1 MKHFTLSLAAALF
14 AAFTACAAALEIVS
28 PKEGT
33 TVSIL
38 TADMKAYLALPRA
51 ERVKKF
57 ADATE
62 RKRIVKF
69 GDRPQK
75 TLLSW
80 TCTEPAATGVVWSV
94 KVRRAKDNA
103 VVFTARTRKRSI
115 EIDNLEIA
123 CAYKWRVKGQVGGGP
138 LLRAEGTFR
147 TEDLAPRLMHLSRV
161 HNMRDF
167 GGRVG
172 LGGRRVRQG
181 RVYRSAGLNANARK
195 SKSKG
200 GMVPGR
206 VTLTDA
212 SRAYAKGVLGIR
224 TDLDLRSDRE
234 CFGMTGSPLGPEVKW
249 VHVSSSA
256 YGGMGKDK
264 GKNAFAKAFRVFLD
278 EKNYPMVFHCIAG
291 ADRTGSLAFI
301 LNALL
306 GVDEEELWRDW
317 EVTGFQSRSVSF
329 NHRARFDKLVKVF
342 DAFPGATLHERVAAY
357 VKSVGFTD
365 ADIEKFRELML
376 EP

>member
-1 MKHFTLSLAAALF
+1 MAAPRE
-14 AAFTACAAALEIVS
+14 TVS
-28 PKEGT
+28 PQEGAT
-33 TVSIL
+33 IPIL
-38 TADMKAYLALPRA
+38 TSDMKTYLALPRA

-62 RKRIVKF
+62 RKRIAKF

-80 TCTEPAATGVVWSV
+80 TCTEPGATGVVWSV
-94 KVRRAKDNA
+94 KVRRAKDGA
-103 VVFTARTRKRSI
+103 VVFTAKTSKSSV

-123 CAYKWRVKGQVGGGP
+123 CAYKWRVKGKVGDGA

-147 TEDLAPRLMHLSRV
+147 TEDTAPRLIHLSRV
-161 HNMRDF
+161 RNVRDL

-172 LGGRRVRQG
+172 LDGRRVRQG
-181 RVYRSAGLNANARK
+181 RVYRSAGLNANA
-195 SKSKG
+195 SKSKTK
-200 GMVPGR
+200 GMVPGK
-206 VTLTDA
+206 VTMTDA

-224 TDLDLRSDRE
+224 TDLDLRSNRE
-234 CFGMTGSPLGPEVKW
+234 CYGMTGSPLGPEVKW
-249 VHVSSSA
+249 IQVPSSA
-256 YGGMGKDK
+256 YSGMGKDS
-264 GKNAFAKAFRVFLD
+264 GKAAFTNAFRVFLD
-278 EKNYPMVFHCIAG
+278 EKNYPIDFHCIAG

-317 EVTGFQSRSVSF
+317 EVTAFQKEKIDF
-329 NHRARFDKLVKVF
+329 GHRTRFSKLVKVF
-342 DAFPGATLHERVAAY
+342 DAFPGATIHEKVIAY

-365 ADIEKFRELML
+365 ADIAKFRELML

>member
-1 MKHFTLSLAAALF
+1 MRKFMLAALAGVLF
-14 AAFTACAAALEIVS
+14 AATAAPLEIVS
-28 PKEGT
+28 PQEGA
-33 TVSIL
+33 TVPIL

-51 ERVKKF
+51 ERVKMF
-57 ADATE
+57 ADAAA
-62 RKRIVKF
+62 RKRIAKF

-80 TCTEPAATGVVWSV
+80 KCTEPASTGVVWSV
-94 KVRRAKDNA
+94 KVRRAKDGK
-103 VVFTARTRKRSI
+103 VVFTGHTRKNSL

-123 CAYKWRVKGQVGGGP
+123 CDYKWRVKGKVSDGT

-147 TEDLAPRLMHLSRV
+147 AEDLAPRLIHLSRV

-200 GMVPGR
+200 TMVPGR

-249 VHVSSSA
+249 VHISSSA
-256 YGGMGKDK
+256 YSGMGREK
-264 GKNAFAKAFRVFLD
+264 GKKAFAKAFRVFLD

-317 EVTGFQSRSVSF
+317 EVTGFQSGSIGFS
-329 NHRARFDKLVKVF
+329 HRARFDKLVKVF
-342 DAFPGATLHERVAAY
+342 DAFPGATIHERVAAY

-365 ADIEKFRELML
+365 ADIETFRKLML

>member
-1 MKHFTLSLAAALF
+1 MRKLMLAALVGALF
-14 AAFTACAAALEIVS
+14 AASAAPLEIVS
-28 PKEGT
+28 PKVGA
-33 TVSIL
+33 TVPTL
-38 TADMKAYLALPRA
+38 TADMKAYLAQPRA
-51 ERVKKF
+51 ERVKQF
-57 ADATE
+57 ADPAE
-62 RKRIVKF
+62 RKRIAKF

-80 TCTEPAATGVVWSV
+80 TCTAPAATGTVWSV
-94 KVRRAKDNA
+94 KVRRAKDGK
-103 VVFTARTRKRSI
+103 VVFTEKTHKTSL

-123 CAYKWRVKGQVGGGP
+123 CDYKWRVKGVAADGAQ
-138 LLRAEGTFR
+138 LRAEGTFR
-147 TEDLAPRLMHLSRV
+147 TEDIAPRLIHLSRV

-181 RVYRSAGLNANARK
+181 IVYRSAGLNSNAHK

-200 GMVPGR
+200 GMVPGKE
-206 VTLTDA
+206 TLTDK

-249 VHVSSSA
+249 IKISSSA
-256 YGGMGKDK
+256 YSGMGKDS
-264 GKNAFAKAFRVFLD
+264 GKEAFAKVFRVFLD
-278 EKNYPMVFHCIAG
+278 EKNYPIDFHCIAG

-301 LNALL
+301 LGALL
-306 GVDEEELWRDW
+306 GVDEDELWRDW
-317 EVTGFQSRSVSF
+317 EVTAFQKEKIDF
-329 NHRARFDKLVKVF
+329 GHRTRFSKLVKVF
-342 DAFPGATLHERVAAY
+342 DAFPGATIHEKVAVY
-357 VKSVGFTD
+357 VKSLGFTD
-365 ADIEKFRELML
+365 ADIAKFRELML

>member
-1 MKHFTLSLAAALF
+1 MRKFILAALAGVLF
-14 AAFTACAAALEIVS
+14 AATAAPLEIVS
-28 PKEGT
+28 PQEGA
-33 TVSIL
+33 TVPIL
-38 TADMKAYLALPRA
+38 STDMKTYLALPRA

-57 ADATE
+57 ADPAE

-75 TLLSW
+75 TRLSW
-80 TCTEPAATGVVWSV
+80 NCTEPGATGVVWSV
-94 KVRRAKDNA
+94 KVRRAKDGA
-103 VVFTARTRKRSI
+103 VVFTAKTRKNSI

-123 CAYKWRVKGQVGGGP
+123 CAYKWRVKGRVGSGP

-147 TEDLAPRLMHLSRV
+147 TEDIAPRLMHLSRV

-172 LGGRRVRQG
+172 IGGRRVRQG
-181 RVYRSAGLNANARK
+181 ILYRSAGLNANARK

-200 GMVPGR
+200 KMVPGR

-249 VHVSSSA
+249 IHISSSA
-256 YGGMGKDK
+256 YSGMGREK
-264 GKNAFAKAFRVFLD
+264 GKKAFAKAFRVFLD

-317 EVTGFQSRSVSF
+317 EGTGFQSGNVSF

-342 DAFPGATLHERVAAY
+342 DAFPGATIHERVAAY

-365 ADIEKFRELML
+365 ADIAKFRELML

>member
-1 MKHFTLSLAAALF
+1 MRKLMLAALVGVLF
-14 AAFTACAAALEIVS
+14 AASAAPLEIVS
-28 PKEGT
+28 PKEGAMVPT
-33 TVSIL
+33 L
-38 TADMKAYLALPRA
+38 TPDMKAYLAQPRA
-51 ERVKKF
+51 ERVKQF
-57 ADATE
+57 ADPAE
-62 RKRIVKF
+62 RKRIAKF

-80 TCTEPAATGVVWSV
+80 TCTVPVATGTVWSV
-94 KVRRAKDNA
+94 KVRRAKDGK
-103 VVFTARTRKRSI
+103 VVFTEKTHKTSL

-123 CAYKWRVKGQVGGGP
+123 CDYKWRVKGVAADGAQ
-138 LLRAEGTFR
+138 LRVEGTFR
-147 TEDLAPRLMHLSRV
+147 TEDIAPRLIHLSRV

-181 RVYRSAGLNANARK
+181 IVYRSAGLNANARK

-200 GMVPGR
+200 GMVPGD
-206 VTLTDA
+206 VTLTDK

-249 VHVSSSA
+249 IKISSSA
-256 YGGMGKDK
+256 YSGMGKDS
-264 GKNAFAKAFRVFLD
+264 GKQAFAKVFRVFLD
-278 EKNYPMVFHCIAG
+278 EKNYPIDFHCIAG

-301 LNALL
+301 LGALL
-306 GVDEEELWRDW
+306 GVDEDELWRDW
-317 EVTGFQSRSVSF
+317 EVTAFQKEKIDF
-329 NHRARFDKLVKVF
+329 GHRTRFSKLVKVF
-342 DAFPGATLHERVAAY
+342 DAFPGASIHEKVAAY
-357 VKSVGFTD
+357 VKSLGFTD
-365 ADIEKFRELML
+365 ADIEKFRAIML

>member
-1 MKHFTLSLAAALF
+1 MRKLMLAALVGALF
-14 AAFTACAAALEIVS
+14 AAGAAPLEIVS

-33 TVSIL
+33 TVPTL
-38 TADMKAYLALPRA
+38 TADMKAYLAQPRA
-51 ERVKKF
+51 ERVKQF
-57 ADATE
+57 ADPAE
-62 RKRIVKF
+62 RKRIAKF

-80 TCTEPAATGVVWSV
+80 TCTLPAATGTVWSV
-94 KVRRAKDNA
+94 KVRRVKDGA
-103 VVFTARTRKRSI
+103 VVFTEKTHKTSL

-123 CAYKWRVKGQVGGGP
+123 CDYKWRVKGTVGDAK
-138 LLRAEGTFR
+138 LRAEGTFR
-147 TEDLAPRLMHLSRV
+147 TEDLAPRLIHLSRI
-161 HNMRDF
+161 HNMRDL

-181 RVYRSAGLNANARK
+181 LVYRSAGLNDNAHK

-200 GMVPGR
+200 GMVPGKER
-206 VTLTDA
+206 LTDA
-212 SRAYAKGVLGIR
+212 SRAYAKGTLGIR

-249 VHVSSSA
+249 IKISSSA
-256 YGGMGKDK
+256 YSGMAKDPGKS
-264 GKNAFAKAFRVFLD
+264 AFAQVFRVFLD
-278 EKNYPMVFHCIAG
+278 EKNYPIDFHCIAG

-301 LNALL
+301 LNGLL

-317 EVTGFQSRSVSF
+317 EVTAFQKEKIDF
-329 NHRARFDKLVKVF
+329 GHRTRFSKLVKVF
-342 DAFPGATLHERVAAY
+342 DAFPGANIHEKIVAY
-357 VKSVGFTD
+357 VKSAGFTD
-365 ADIEKFRELML
+365 ADIEKFRSIML

>member
-1 MKHFTLSLAAALF
+1 MRNWILAALAGALF
-14 AAFTACAAALEIVS
+14 AAAGAPLEIVS
-28 PKEGT
+28 PKEGA
-33 TVSIL
+33 TVPTL
-38 TADMKAYLALPRA
+38 TPDMKAYLAQPRA
-51 ERVKKF
+51 ERVKQF
-57 ADATE
+57 ADPAE
-62 RKRIVKF
+62 RKRIAKF

-80 TCTEPAATGVVWSV
+80 TCTLPAATGTVWSV
-94 KVRRAKDNA
+94 KVRRAKDGK
-103 VVFTARTRKRSI
+103 VVFTEKTHKTSL

-123 CAYKWRVKGQVGGGP
+123 CDYKWRVKGVAADGAQ
-138 LLRAEGTFR
+138 LRAEGTFR
-147 TEDLAPRLMHLSRV
+147 TEDIAPRLIHLSRV

-181 RVYRSAGLNANARK
+181 IVYRSAGLNSNAHK

-200 GMVPGR
+200 GMVPGKE
-206 VTLTDA
+206 TLTDK

-249 VHVSSSA
+249 IKISSSA
-256 YGGMGKDK
+256 YSGMGKDS
-264 GKNAFAKAFRVFLD
+264 GKEAFAKVFRVFLD
-278 EKNYPMVFHCIAG
+278 EKNYPIDFHCIAG

-301 LNALL
+301 LGALL
-306 GVDEEELWRDW
+306 GVDEDELWRDW
-317 EVTGFQSRSVSF
+317 EVTAFQKEKIDF
-329 NHRARFDKLVKVF
+329 GHRTRFSKLVKVF
-342 DAFPGATLHERVAAY
+342 DAFPGATIHEKVAAY
-357 VKSVGFTD
+357 VKSLGFTD
-365 ADIEKFRELML
+365 ADIAKFRELML

>member
-1 MKHFTLSLAAALF
+1 MRKMIQIALVGMLF
-14 AAFTACAAALEIVS
+14 AASAAPLEIVS
-28 PKEGT
+28 PKEGA
-33 TVSIL
+33 TVPTL
-38 TADMKAYLALPRA
+38 TPDMKAYLAQPRA
-51 ERVKKF
+51 ERVKQF
-57 ADATE
+57 ADPAE
-62 RKRIVKF
+62 RKRIAKF

-80 TCTEPAATGVVWSV
+80 TCTAPAATGTVWSV
-94 KVRRAKDNA
+94 KVRRAKDGK
-103 VVFTARTRKRSI
+103 VVFTEKTHKTSL

-123 CAYKWRVKGQVGGGP
+123 CDYKWRVKGVAADGAQ
-138 LLRAEGTFR
+138 LRAEGTFR
-147 TEDLAPRLMHLSRV
+147 TEDIAPRLIHLSRV

-181 RVYRSAGLNANARK
+181 IVYRSAGLNSNAHK

-200 GMVPGR
+200 GMVPGKE
-206 VTLTDA
+206 TLTDK

-249 VHVSSSA
+249 IKISSSA
-256 YGGMGKDK
+256 YSGMGKDS
-264 GKNAFAKAFRVFLD
+264 GKEAFAKVFRVFLD
-278 EKNYPMVFHCIAG
+278 EKNYPIDFHCIAG

-301 LNALL
+301 LGALL
-306 GVDEEELWRDW
+306 GVDEDELWRDW
-317 EVTGFQSRSVSF
+317 EVTAFQKEKIDF
-329 NHRARFDKLVKVF
+329 GHRTRFSKLVKVF
-342 DAFPGATLHERVAAY
+342 DAFPGATIHEKVTAY
-357 VKSVGFTD
+357 VKSLGFTD
-365 ADIEKFRELML
+365 ADIAKFRELML

>member
-1 MKHFTLSLAAALF
+1 MRNWILAALAGALF
-14 AAFTACAAALEIVS
+14 AAAGAPLEIVS
-28 PKEGT
+28 PKEGA
-33 TVSIL
+33 TVPTL
-38 TADMKAYLALPRA
+38 TPDMKAYLAQPRA
-51 ERVKKF
+51 ERVKQF
-57 ADATE
+57 ADPAA
-62 RKRIVKF
+62 RKRIAKF

-80 TCTEPAATGVVWSV
+80 TCTLPAATGTVWSV
-94 KVRRAKDNA
+94 KVRRAKDGK
-103 VVFTARTRKRSI
+103 VVFTEKTHKTSL

-123 CAYKWRVKGQVGGGP
+123 CDYKWRVKGVAADGAQ
-138 LLRAEGTFR
+138 LRAEGTFR
-147 TEDLAPRLMHLSRV
+147 TEDIAPRLIHLSRV

-181 RVYRSAGLNANARK
+181 IVYRSAGLNSNAHK

-200 GMVPGR
+200 GMVPGKE
-206 VTLTDA
+206 TLTDK

-249 VHVSSSA
+249 IKISSSA
-256 YGGMGKDK
+256 YSGMGKDS
-264 GKNAFAKAFRVFLD
+264 GKEAFAKVFRVFLD
-278 EKNYPMVFHCIAG
+278 EKNYPIDFHCIAG

-301 LNALL
+301 LGALL
-306 GVDEEELWRDW
+306 GVDEDELWRDW
-317 EVTGFQSRSVSF
+317 EVTAFQKEKIDF
-329 NHRARFDKLVKVF
+329 GHRTRFSKLVKVF
-342 DAFPGATLHERVAAY
+342 DAFPGATIHEKVTAY
-357 VKSVGFTD
+357 VKSLGFTD
-365 ADIEKFRELML
+365 ADIAKFRELML

>member
-1 MKHFTLSLAAALF
+1 MRKFILAALAGVLF
-14 AAFTACAAALEIVS
+14 AATAAPLEIVS
-28 PKEGT
+28 PQEGA
-33 TVSIL
+33 TVPIL
-38 TADMKAYLALPRA
+38 STDMKTYLALPRA

-57 ADATE
+57 ADPAE

-75 TLLSW
+75 TRLSW
-80 TCTEPAATGVVWSV
+80 NCTEPGATGVVWSV
-94 KVRRAKDNA
+94 KVRRAKDGA
-103 VVFTARTRKRSI
+103 VVFTAKTRKNSI

-123 CAYKWRVKGQVGGGP
+123 CAYKWRVKGRVGSGP

-147 TEDLAPRLMHLSRV
+147 TEDIAPRLMHLSRV

-172 LGGRRVRQG
+172 IGGRRVRQG
-181 RVYRSAGLNANARK
+181 ILYRSAGLNANARK
-195 SKSKG
+195 SKSQGK
-200 GMVPGR
+200 MVPGR

-224 TDLDLRSDRE
+224 TDLDLRTDHE

-249 VHVSSSA
+249 VHISSSS

-264 GKNAFAKAFRVFLD
+264 GKKAFAKGFRVFLD

-301 LNALL
+301 LGALL

-317 EVTGFQSRSVSF
+317 EVTGFQSGNIGF
-329 NHRARFDKLVKVF
+329 NHRARFNKLVKVF
-342 DAFPGATLHERVAAY
+342 DAFPGATIHERVAAY

>member
-1 MKHFTLSLAAALF
+1 MRNLILAALAGTLF
-14 AAFTACAAALEIVS
+14 VASAAPLEIVS
-28 PKEGT
+28 PKEGA
-33 TVSIL
+33 TVPIL
-38 TADMKAYLALPRA
+38 TADMKTYLAQPRA
-51 ERVKKF
+51 EREKQF
-57 ADATE
+57 ADPAE
-62 RKRIVKF
+62 RKRIAKF

-80 TCTEPAATGVVWSV
+80 NCTAPVSTGAVWSV
-94 KVRRAKDNA
+94 KVRRAKDGA
-103 VVFTARTRKRSI
+103 VVFNAKTHKNSI

-123 CAYKWRVKGQVGGGP
+123 CGYKWRVKGVASDGAK
-138 LLRAEGTFR
+138 LRAEGTFR
-147 TEDLAPRLMHLSRV
+147 TEEIAPRLIHLSRV
-161 HNMRDF
+161 HNMRDL

-181 RVYRSAGLNANARK
+181 RVYRSAGLNANARN

-200 GMVPGR
+200 GMVPGA

-212 SRAYAKGVLGIR
+212 SRAYAKDVLGIR

-249 VHVSSSA
+249 IKISSSA
-256 YGGMGKDK
+256 YSGMAKDPGKS
-264 GKNAFAKAFRVFLD
+264 AFTNAFRVFLD
-278 EKNYPMVFHCIAG
+278 EKNYPIDFHCIAG

-301 LNALL
+301 LNGLL

-317 EVTGFQSRSVSF
+317 EVTAFQKEKLDF
-329 NHRARFDKLVKVF
+329 GHRTRFSKLVKVF
-342 DAFPGATLHERVAAY
+342 EPFPGANINEKIVAY
-357 VKSVGFTD
+357 VKSAGFTD
-365 ADIEKFRELML
+365 ADIEKFRALML

>member
-1 MKHFTLSLAAALF
+1 MRNWILAALAGLF
-14 AAFTACAAALEIVS
+14 VATASAAPLEIVS
-28 PKEGT
+28 PKEGA
-33 TVSIL
+33 TVPIL
-38 TADMKAYLALPRA
+38 TPDMKAYLAQPRA
-51 ERVKKF
+51 TRVEQF
-57 ADATE
+57 ADPAA
-62 RKRIVKF
+62 RKRIAKF

-80 TCTEPAATGVVWSV
+80 NCTAPGATGVVWSV
-94 KVRRAKDNA
+94 KVRRAKDGA
-103 VVFTARTRKRSI
+103 VVFTAKTSKSSV

-123 CAYKWRVKGQVGGGP
+123 CAYKWRVKGKAGDGA
-138 LLRAEGTFR
+138 LLRAEGTFC
-147 TEDLAPRLMHLSRV
+147 TEDTAPRLIHLSRV
-161 HNMRDF
+161 HNVRDL

-172 LGGRRVRQG
+172 LNGRRVRQG

-200 GMVPGR
+200 GMVPGA
-206 VTLTDA
+206 VTMTDA

-249 VHVSSSA
+249 IKISSSA
-256 YGGMGKDK
+256 YSGMGKDS
-264 GKNAFAKAFRVFLD
+264 GKEAFAKAFRVFLD
-278 EKNYPMVFHCIAG
+278 EKNYPIDFHCIAG

-317 EVTGFQSRSVSF
+317 EVTAFQKEKIDF
-329 NHRARFDKLVKVF
+329 GHRTRFSKLVKVF
-342 DAFPGATLHERVAAY
+342 DAFPGATIHEKVVAY

-365 ADIEKFRELML
+365 ADIAKFRELML